1 MFFKKKILLL
11 SLLMTSFFKLS
22 TAAVEVPQSN
32 IITNDGLDGIHL
44 FLTENGFCASKDG
57 HYWNIK
63 SEHVDKEL
71 RGITK
76 KQLPYLLGNKAKVE
90 IDGKPAIMHR
100 ISTKAAKQ
108 IEKNTKDEDITQLDR
123 QASREVL
130 EQLPGMNYIKVTQ
143 YENGELGLKFI
154 VSMNGGGVWG
164 AIGGA
169 WAGKFLASVVIHGG
183 ILIVSTAV
191 SVVATPAVGTLV
203 GMGLESTLA
212 VPIEA
217 TTTAVALAAGIAGG
231 VATGP
236 V

>member
-1 MFFKKKILLL
+1 MLLKSKKILLSILILL
-11 SLLMTSFFKLS
+11 SIKTSFC
-22 TAAVEVPQSN
+22 AVEVPQSN
-32 IITNDGLDGIHL
+32 VITNDGLDGIHL

-76 KQLPYLLGNKAKVE
+76 KQLPYLLGNKAKIE

-100 ISTKAAKQ
+100 ISTKSAKQ
-108 IEKNTKDEDITQLDR
+108 IERITKDEDTTQLDR

-130 EQLPGMNYIKVTQ
+130 EQLPGMNYIKITQ

-154 VSMNGGGVWG
+154 VSMNGGGLWG
-164 AIGGA
+164 VVGGA
-169 WAGKFLASVVIHGG
+169 WAGKFISSAIIHGT
-183 ILIVSTAV
+183 ILIISTAV
-191 SVVATPAVGTLV
+191 SCVATPAVGTLV
-203 GMGLESTLA
+203 GMSLETTLA
-212 VPIEA
+212 APIEA